1 MALHNEIGK
10 IGEEIALKFIKKLGY
25 EVLEQNWRF
34 RKYEVDL
41 IALDKETLVV
51 IEVKTRKSDAFGS
64 PDVFVDK
71 KKQRLLIKAVNE
83 YINQKQLE
91 NEIRFDIIS
100 VLYDNNQE
108 KVEHIKEAF
117 YPILS

>member
-10 IGEEIALKFIKKLGY
+10 IGEEIALKFIKKQGY
-25 EVLEQNWRF
+25 EVLEQNWRYKKF
-34 RKYEVDL
+34 EIDL
-41 IALDKETLVV
+41 IAKDGETLVV
-51 IEVKTRKSDAFGS
+51 IEVKTRKSDALGA

-71 KKQRLLIKAVNE
+71 KKQRFLIKAINE
-83 YINQKQLE
+83 YTHQKQLE

-117 YPILS
+117 YPIVS